1 MMAEQ
6 EPVSAPEQ
14 QFAIHKLYTKD
25 ISFEAPNTPEIFKGK
40 WEPKVNVQLN
50 NKTQSIGE
58 DNYEAVLTITVTVN
72 IGEKTAYLAEIQQ
85 AGIFGIKGFESDA
98 LDHMLG
104 AYCPSIMFPY
114 AREVISDI
122 VTKGGFPQMVLQPV
136 NFDALFAAQK
146 NQNQQP
152 AEAQH

>member
-1 MMAEQ
+1 MAEQ
-6 EPVSAPEQ
+6 EAASAPEQ

-25 ISFEAPNTPEIFKGK
+25 LSFEAPNTPEIFKGK

-50 NKTQSIGE
+50 NKTDNIGE
-58 DNYEAVLTITVTVN
+58 DSYEVVLTLTVTVN

-85 AGIFGIKGFESDA
+85 AGIFAIKGFEGEQLS
-98 LDHMLG
+98 HMLG

-114 AREVISDI
+114 AREVVSDL

-136 NFDALFAAQK
+136 NFDALYAAQK
-146 NQNQQP
+146 QQQDQP
-152 AEAQH
+152 ADQQH